1 MRWLLLCA
9 LIVVTRCAR
18 LAEYGDPRLRPEAP
32 TAATPAATSATTPAT
47 TRADAL
53 VVRNKGTVRRLDQD
67 GGFWGVRAD
76 DGRRY
81 RVTDLPPVYQ
91 KDGTR
96 IRFVGRVQDSVDL
109 ASWGTVLEL
118 TEVSGV

>member
-1 MRWLLLCA
+1 MRWLLLGA
-9 LIVVTRCAR
+9 LVVASGCAR
-18 LAEYGDPRLRPEAP
+18 LAQYGDPRLRPEVP
-32 TAATPAATSATTPAT
+32 TAATPAETPAAT
-47 TRADAL
+47 PADAV
-53 VVRNKGTVRRLDQD
+53 VVRHKGTVRRLDED

-96 IRFVGRVQDSVDL
+96 IRFAGRVQEGVDL
-109 ASWGTVLEL
+109 APWGTVLEL